1 MHETGLDNEAKGSI
15 SGALSKLLA
24 DVYTLYLKTQ
34 NFHWNIHGPEFYSLH
49 KLSEEHYKEMAEAV
63 DEIAERIRG
72 MGFFVEGSMESFL
85 KLTSIPEDHKVYPK
99 LKFIEQLIEAHET
112 VIREA
117 RSLGTLADKHADH
130 GTVDMIGRLLLF
142 HEKAVWMLRSTL

>member
-63 DEIAERIRG
+63 DEIAADYG
-72 MGFFVEGSMESFL
+72 L
-85 KLTSIPEDHKVYPK
+85 ATSD
-99 LKFIEQLIEAHET
+99 IEQ
-112 VIREA
+112 
-117 RSLGTLADKHADH
+117 
-130 GTVDMIGRLLLF
+130 
-142 HEKAVWMLRSTL
+142 AVLYERAA